1 MNDKYILS
9 QKSLNQL
16 MIGIFIIITLMLITS
31 IYVMNININAEQNA
45 EQHRIIFKNLGIT
58 LANTSDYLTDE
69 ARKYATTQNDIHM
82 ENYWREIKYTKT
94 RDNVINELES
104 QPSTLKEQQLL
115 ANAKQCS
122 DNLVETEKLSM
133 RLIQEYKGVP
143 VSEMPEPIAMVKL
156 SPEDTQLSRE
166 EKLKKLYIYYLMNIM
181 IKVNIILCNL

>member
-69 ARKYATTQNDIHM
+69 DKLQI
-82 ENYWREIKYTKT
+82 EN
-94 RDNVINELES
+94 
-104 QPSTLKEQQLL
+104 
-115 ANAKQCS
+115 
-122 DNLVETEKLSM
+122 
-133 RLIQEYKGVP
+133 G
-143 VSEMPEPIAMVKL
+143 
-156 SPEDTQLSRE
+156 
-166 EKLKKLYIYYLMNIM
+166 
-181 IKVNIILCNL
+181 IKVYGKEALNQAIEDFE